1 MFGIG
6 FSEFILIVI
15 AAILFLGPAKLP
27 ELGQKLGRF
36 LRELRNLKLD
46 FTEKLYRDD
55 FPKNDPKKG
64 SKDNG

>member
-6 FSEFILIVI
+6 FSEFIIIVI
-15 AAILFLGPAKLP
+15 AAILFLGPEKLP

-46 FTEKLYRDD
+46 FTEKLYR
-55 FPKNDPKKG
+55 NDSPQNDTKKTEK
-64 SKDNG
+64 KDG